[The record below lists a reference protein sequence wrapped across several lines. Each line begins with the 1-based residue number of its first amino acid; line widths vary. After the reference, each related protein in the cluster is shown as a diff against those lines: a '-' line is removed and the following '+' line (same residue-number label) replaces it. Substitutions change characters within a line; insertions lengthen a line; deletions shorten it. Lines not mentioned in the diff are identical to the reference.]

1 MAVLNYEK
9 KNRIAYL
16 TLNRPEAMN
25 AVNRELREALIA
37 AWNHFNEDDEA
48 WVAVLTGAGEKAF
61 CAGMDLKERDLGGST
76 EHRRPQRMSLPSLTF
91 GLNIWKPVIAAING
105 YCLGGGFQLAQQ
117 CDFRICADHALLGVT
132 EVKRGMTAAWT
143 VELAKLIGI
152 AHALEI
158 TLTGEN
164 ITAQRAYEIGFVNR
178 VVPKAELMNEAERW
192 ANILVA
198 NAPLAVRGMKEVLY
212 RCTTLPGEQAET
224 MARHVLYPVTISED
238 SKEGPRAFV
247 EKRKPNWRGR

>member
-1 MAVLNYEK
+1 
-9 KNRIAYL
+9 
-16 TLNRPEAMN
+16 
-25 AVNRELREALIA
+25 
-37 AWNHFNEDDEA
+37 
-48 WVAVLTGAGEKAF
+48 
-61 CAGMDLKERDLGGST
+61 
-76 EHRRPQRMSLPSLTF
+76 
-91 GLNIWKPVIAAING
+91 
-105 YCLGGGFQLAQQ
+105 
-117 CDFRICADHALLGVT
+117 
-132 EVKRGMTAAWT
+132 MTAAWT